1 LKKLTFILA
10 LTGALLM
17 AGCSLFAPEEFTMDP
32 PAVDSGTADFSVYV
46 SIGNSLTA
54 GYQSGALYESTQ
66 QYGYAMQLAN
76 AMSVASFEVPWIA
89 DPGIYDA
96 ELELGHLQ
104 VVLDAEGNASLA
116 PIPWEGI
123 SSPLELLLNAELQGP
138 YNNMGIP
145 GSTAYDLLFAMD
157 QTTCFTAQIGEPN
170 AYFDMILRNGS
181 IPWTAFGGAADD
193 LPAVEIA
200 KLAQPTFASVW
211 IGNNELLLPATSGIG
226 APFYPAEDD
235 GGPLNFRELYTG
247 ILGGLVTDLP
257 RAKFVTA
264 DLPYVTNIPY
274 FTTVLWFV
282 IDSDSNPVD
291 GDPETDGIQ
300 FVGLLAEEGAGF
312 QLASGD
318 LVCLAVLSY
327 DSDSNGVPDLNEG
340 MGIPDAILIA
350 GIMADLEVDYATAE
364 GILNHPT
371 ESPFP
376 HHGTLIP
383 GGLTLVA
390 AEVANILQATDDYNT
405 VIHSVAGGHGV
416 PVVEINAYFQDVA
429 ANGAEYNGE
438 EYSTTFVTGGLFS
451 LDGVHPS
458 NVGYA
463 LIAEEFIETIND
475 AYGSELSAA
484 LLPTVPP
491 VTRSISE
498 INGLPTLPAR
508 FPGMPF

>member
-1 LKKLTFILA
+1 MKKLTFILA
-10 LTGALLM
+10 LTGTLLM

-32 PAVDSGTADFSVYV
+32 PVVDSGTADFSVYV

-123 SSPLELLLNAELQGP
+123 SSPLELLLNAEHPGP
-138 YNNMGIP
+138 YHNMGIP
-145 GSTAYDLLFAMD
+145 GSTAYDLVNALD

-181 IPWTAFGGAADD
+181 IPWTAFGGAADS

-200 KLAQPTFASVW
+200 KLAQPTFASIW

-226 APFYPAEDD
+226 APFYPAENN
-235 GGPLNFRELYTG
+235 GGHDFRTYYSG
-247 ILGGLVTDLP
+247 ILDGLVQDLP
-257 RAKFVTA
+257 SAKFVTA

-274 FTTVLWFV
+274 FTTVPWFV
-282 IDSDSNPVD
+282 IDPDSNPVD

-300 FVGLLAEEGAGF
+300 FVGLISEDVG
-312 QLASGD
+312 QLSDGD
-318 LVCLAVLSY
+318 LVCLSILSY
-327 DSDSNGVPDLNEG
+327 DSADDGTTPDLQEG
-340 MGIPDAILIA
+340 MGIPIPILIGLLMAQNPGWSQEDAEAALPIAFPQA
-350 GIMADLEVDYATAE
+350 GQPV
-364 GILNHPT
+364 
-371 ESPFP
+371 
-376 HHGTLIP
+376 P
-383 GGLTLVA
+383 GLLTLVN
-390 AEVANILQATDDYNT
+390 AEKDAILQATDDYNT
-405 VIHSVAGGHGV
+405 VIHSVAGGFGV
-416 PVVEINAYFQDVA
+416 PVVEVNAYFQDVA
-429 ANGAEYNGE
+429 VNGAEYNGE

-491 VTRSISE
+491 VPRSSTE
-498 INGLPTLPAR
+498 INGLPALPAR

>member
-54 GYQSGALYESTQ
+54 GYQSGALFESTQ
-66 QYGYAMQLAN
+66 QYGYAMQLAD
-76 AMSVASFEVPWIA
+76 AMGVASFEVPWIA

-104 VVLDAEGNASLA
+104 VVFDDEGNAGLA

-138 YNNMGIP
+138 YHNMGVP

-235 GGPLNFRELYTG
+235 GGPLNFRELYMG

-257 RAKFVTA
+257 NAKFVTA

-274 FTTVLWFV
+274 FTTVPWFV
-282 IDSDSNPVD
+282 IDPDQNPVD
-291 GDPETDGIQ
+291 GDPGTEGIQ
-300 FVGLLAEEGAGF
+300 FVGLLAEEGTGF

-318 LVCLAVLSY
+318 LVCLALLSF

-340 MGIPDAILIA
+340 MGIPDDVLIGLLMSEGMTQEEAIAALPVA
-350 GIMADLEVDYATAE
+350 
-364 GILNHPT
+364 
-371 ESPFP
+371 FP

-390 AEVANILQATDDYNT
+390 AEAAVILDATDDYNT
-405 VIHSVAGGHGV
+405 VIHSVADGFGV
-416 PVVEINAYFQDVA
+416 PVVEVNAYFQDVA
-429 ANGAEYNGE
+429 VNGAEYNGE
-438 EYSTTFVTGGLFS
+438 EYTTTFVTGGLFS

-458 NVGYA
+458 SIGYA
-463 LIAEEFIETIND
+463 IIAEKFIETINE
-475 AYGSELSAA
+475 AYGSNLSAA
-484 LLPTVPP
+484 TMPTVP
-491 VTRSISE
+491 RSISE

>member
-1 LKKLTFILA
+1 MKKLTFILA

-54 GYQSGALYESTQ
+54 GYQSGALFESTQ
-66 QYGYAMQLAN
+66 QYGYAMQLAD
-76 AMSVASFEVPWIA
+76 AMGVASFEVPWIA

-104 VVLDAEGNASLA
+104 VVFDDDGNAGLA

-123 SSPLELLLNAELQGP
+123 SSPLELLLNADLTGP
-138 YNNMGIP
+138 YHNMGVP

-226 APFYPAEDD
+226 APFYPAEDN

-257 RAKFVTA
+257 NAKFVTA
-264 DLPYVTNIPY
+264 DLPYVTSIPY
-274 FTTVLWFV
+274 FTTVPWFV
-282 IDSDSNPVD
+282 IDPEGNPVD
-291 GDPETDGIQ
+291 GDPFTDGIQ
-300 FVGLLAEEGAGF
+300 LVGYISEDVG
-312 QLASGD
+312 QLSNDD
-318 LVCLAVLSY
+318 LVCLGILSY
-327 DSDSNGVPDLNEG
+327 DSADEGMTPDLEEG
-340 MGIPDAILIA
+340 MGIPIPILIGLLMSQNPDWSQAEAEAALPLAFPQA
-350 GIMADLEVDYATAE
+350 GQPV
-364 GILNHPT
+364 
-371 ESPFP
+371 
-376 HHGTLIP
+376 P
-383 GGLTLVA
+383 GGLTLVDSEKDA
-390 AEVANILQATDDYNT
+390 ILQATDDYNT
-405 VIHSVAGGHGV
+405 VIHSVAGGMDV
-416 PVVEINAYFQDVA
+416 PVVEINDYFQDVA

-458 NVGYA
+458 NIGYA
-463 LIAEEFIETIND
+463 LIAEKFIETINE
-475 AYGSELSAA
+475 AYGSNLSPATM
-484 LLPTVPP
+484 PTVP
-491 VTRSISE
+491 RSTTE